1 MESLERS
8 SVPTIN
14 HRDHGHKKISSLAFH
29 IENFLE
35 VMMRSLNDFCSFIIY
50 NSEKTIFY
58 NGVAG

>member
-14 HRDHGHKKISSLAFH
+14 RRDHGHYEISSLAFH

-58 NGVAG
+58 NGVTG